1 MRTYPTSTANP
12 NVPKESYLIAET
24 ERASGEIIE
33 TYYATREGNTYK
45 VTDWSGHKP
54 APAYMNE
61 LCKLT
66 GDTPGIIEAR
76 RASYYRNAILPGI
89 VGQEKDYRNE

>member
-1 MRTYPTSTANP
+1 MRTYPDGTANR
-12 NVPKESYLIAET
+12 NVPKNVFLIAEA
-24 ERASGEIIE
+24 ERMSGEIIE
-33 TYYATREGNTYK
+33 TYYADPEGNTYK

-66 GDTPGIIEAR
+66 GDTEQMIEWR
-76 RASYYRNAILPGI
+76 WKDHFR
-89 VGQEKDYRNE
+89 EKGLSK

>member
-1 MRTYPTSTANP
+1 MRTYPQETCNR
-12 NVPKESYLIAET
+12 NVPINSFLIAET
-24 ERASGEIIE
+24 ERMNGEIIE
-33 TYYATREGNTYK
+33 TYYADPEGNTYK
-45 VTDWSGHKP
+45 VTDWSGHNP

-76 RASYYRNAILPGI
+76 RAAYYRSKG
-89 VGQEKDYRNE
+89 